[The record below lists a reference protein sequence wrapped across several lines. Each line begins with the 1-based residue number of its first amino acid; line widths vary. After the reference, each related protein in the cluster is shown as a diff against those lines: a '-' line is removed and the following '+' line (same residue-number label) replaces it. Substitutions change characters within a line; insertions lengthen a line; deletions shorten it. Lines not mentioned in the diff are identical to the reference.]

1 MFLGTTENYRAG
13 EMVLNR
19 NLQHS
24 LYPPP
29 HLVVNAER
37 SDAPHSG
44 VFDFLQGT
52 ASGLRL
58 EPLELV
64 SRP

>member
-19 NLQHS
+19 NLHHF

-29 HLVVNAER
+29 HLVANAER
-37 SDAPHSG
+37 SDAPRSG
-44 VFDFLQGT
+44 IFDFCRDMLQ
-52 ASGLRL
+52 AWRL